1 MDKYEYG
8 IKSDQIKKM
17 VAKKDYKVAAK
28 IADTID
34 WSKVKSNSMLITVA
48 DAYEANRQYDKAK
61 QVLLCAY
68 ERTPMGRQLAYR
80 LSVLSIKLKDY
91 IDAEDFYRDFVDMA
105 PHDNAQYILKYKIEK
120 GKGKDVNSLIP
131 ILEAFN
137 REEMDERWGY
147 ELAKLYHEAG
157 DIESC
162 VAQCDEISLWFN
174 EGEYVDKAME
184 LKKMYKPLTRGQQE
198 RYDRRFDRFGYGDIY
213 GDEGRGYIDEKAD
226 YAEDGYYTNNDYY
239 ENEVA
244 YPADNA
250 YQNGQYYQDGL
261 MDEYATKRIGDIRHA
276 INNGYDQSEDYY
288 QAQPEYSEQV
298 DYGTDFAYDN
308 NQVNGNIPEYSQ
320 NQPLAYED
328 MRIMHD
334 SYDEDKM
341 QRELARNLEEVMN
354 DDDSQIQGQMHLD
367 FASYTDEE
375 KDINQLTGQLSL
387 EEVLRDLE
395 SRGILASSTVDATVK
410 TMDNAEA
417 AVEEAAAESA
427 FVAAQSIAEE
437 EIAKAAAE
445 FENDAISSMAEETTE
460 GVDVSEVSVDEE
472 NSDVSA
478 FAKETVEDNN
488 PLVDDDGF
496 IDDYEESESFAKKK
510 AKPVE
515 DIKPEEHH
523 KETNIKTGGIHFG
536 VNVPGVNALGSAPSL
551 GVPNPTVYVPRM
563 NIDDIKKKNEA
574 PKVEPPKVE
583 VPKVEIPKVEIP
595 ESDSLAK
602 TADLSATRVIPD
614 ISNIKSIS
622 KPGDLVIEKN
632 SDSKSDLDAEKDSK
646 LERTNYIIDNIPEI
660 DMTEEILTGMSEVVV
675 SKDII
680 SETADLNRVKETLAK
695 LEEEKAEAARE
706 AAENKLAE
714 VAEEEKDISEEEKSV
729 EEAVTTAE
737 EPASSVEKVDVEKP
751 ETEALVGV
759 MTIDKKTG
767 LITVVND
774 KPVEDTNPLDDII
787 KPVTEEA
794 TSVEDIKLVTEEVA
808 PVEDIKPVEDVKS
821 LGDTK
826 PIEVIKSV
834 NDVEREIPKKN
845 EEVKEDDLEDESSV
859 ASILAGETLI
869 DEAMDGEPVE
879 LNDFTEE
886 KEEPKRGF
894 ISRFSRLF
902 ALNISESL
910 DENEKDEDDGFVDDY
925 EDDFEMKA
933 KSKADEEVEEEFDE
947 VKEINTEETKE
958 DTEETIKPEVVSS
971 FARPEEDKV
980 EAEEEPEVDSVS
992 EYSKSEEQ
1000 ALDELEDEE
1009 GLEDLKAL
1017 DGEEEKGMAL
1027 SDVVDPKVNTIADK
1041 KAKEVEE
1048 DFAKEFAAGLAMAAA
1063 AGDIKL
1069 TGTKIDDTAEINL
1082 NEDDINKAIENK
1094 KVNDKPLDTVE
1105 DRVFHDEQS
1114 PTDLNDDEI
1123 EKQIEEADEEVDD
1136 SNPYESASFDEEQHG
1151 KERTIKK
1158 GGLEEQYE
1166 GFLSKEEE
1174 DLFSNFVNVAGLQN
1188 KIVKTIINLT
1198 EDYVSDGAST
1208 AGNIV
1213 VMGDEKSGKT
1223 TLAIDIL
1230 KTVNKRRERI
1240 GRKIA
1245 KVNAQV
1251 FNKKGISQYMQKLI
1265 GSDLIIENAGLLNE
1279 YAIEELIDSMQYY
1292 TDDMIVV
1299 LEDEG
1304 DSLNRILDD
1313 YPDLDQMF
1321 DNQIVVK
1328 DYDINEWV
1336 KYAKDYAKQ
1345 NNYVVDDLGTLALYA
1360 RIDDEYGIRNGLSEE
1375 DIEDIM
1381 DSVMRKASHKLMRK
1395 VFGKNKN
1402 DGFNVLKEAD
1412 FY

>member
-320 NQPLAYED
+320 NQPFAYED

-614 ISNIKSIS
+614 ISNIK
-622 KPGDLVIEKN
+622 
-632 SDSKSDLDAEKDSK
+632 
-646 LERTNYIIDNIPEI
+646 
-660 DMTEEILTGMSEVVV
+660 
-675 SKDII
+675 
-680 SETADLNRVKETLAK
+680 
-695 LEEEKAEAARE
+695 
-706 AAENKLAE
+706 
-714 VAEEEKDISEEEKSV
+714 
-729 EEAVTTAE
+729 
-737 EPASSVEKVDVEKP
+737 
-751 ETEALVGV
+751 
-759 MTIDKKTG
+759 
-767 LITVVND
+767 
-774 KPVEDTNPLDDII
+774 
-787 KPVTEEA
+787 
-794 TSVEDIKLVTEEVA
+794 
-808 PVEDIKPVEDVKS
+808 
-821 LGDTK
+821 
-826 PIEVIKSV
+826 
-834 NDVEREIPKKN
+834 
-845 EEVKEDDLEDESSV
+845 
-859 ASILAGETLI
+859 
-869 DEAMDGEPVE
+869 
-879 LNDFTEE
+879 
-886 KEEPKRGF
+886 
-894 ISRFSRLF
+894 
-902 ALNISESL
+902 
-910 DENEKDEDDGFVDDY
+910 
-925 EDDFEMKA
+925 
-933 KSKADEEVEEEFDE
+933 
-947 VKEINTEETKE
+947 
-958 DTEETIKPEVVSS
+958 
-971 FARPEEDKV
+971 
-980 EAEEEPEVDSVS
+980 
-992 EYSKSEEQ
+992 
-1000 ALDELEDEE
+1000 
-1009 GLEDLKAL
+1009 
-1017 DGEEEKGMAL
+1017 
-1027 SDVVDPKVNTIADK
+1027 
-1041 KAKEVEE
+1041 
-1048 DFAKEFAAGLAMAAA
+1048 
-1063 AGDIKL
+1063 
-1069 TGTKIDDTAEINL
+1069 
-1082 NEDDINKAIENK
+1082 
-1094 KVNDKPLDTVE
+1094 
-1105 DRVFHDEQS
+1105 
-1114 PTDLNDDEI
+1114 
-1123 EKQIEEADEEVDD
+1123 
-1136 SNPYESASFDEEQHG
+1136 
-1151 KERTIKK
+1151 
-1158 GGLEEQYE
+1158 
-1166 GFLSKEEE
+1166 
-1174 DLFSNFVNVAGLQN
+1174 
-1188 KIVKTIINLT
+1188 
-1198 EDYVSDGAST
+1198 
-1208 AGNIV
+1208 
-1213 VMGDEKSGKT
+1213 
-1223 TLAIDIL
+1223 
-1230 KTVNKRRERI
+1230 
-1240 GRKIA
+1240 
-1245 KVNAQV
+1245 
-1251 FNKKGISQYMQKLI
+1251 
-1265 GSDLIIENAGLLNE
+1265 
-1279 YAIEELIDSMQYY
+1279 
-1292 TDDMIVV
+1292 
-1299 LEDEG
+1299 
-1304 DSLNRILDD
+1304 
-1313 YPDLDQMF
+1313 
-1321 DNQIVVK
+1321 
-1328 DYDINEWV
+1328 
-1336 KYAKDYAKQ
+1336 
-1345 NNYVVDDLGTLALYA
+1345 
-1360 RIDDEYGIRNGLSEE
+1360 
-1375 DIEDIM
+1375 
-1381 DSVMRKASHKLMRK
+1381 
-1395 VFGKNKN
+1395 
-1402 DGFNVLKEAD
+1402 
-1412 FY
+1412 

>member
-1 MDKYEYG
+1 M
-8 IKSDQIKKM
+8 
-17 VAKKDYKVAAK
+17 
-28 IADTID
+28 
-34 WSKVKSNSMLITVA
+34 
-48 DAYEANRQYDKAK
+48 
-61 QVLLCAY
+61 
-68 ERTPMGRQLAYR
+68 
-80 LSVLSIKLKDY
+80 DY

-250 YQNGQYYQDGL
+250 YQGGQYYQDGL

-276 INNGYDQSEDYY
+276 INNGYDQSEEYY
-288 QAQPEYSEQV
+288 QAQPEYNEQV
-298 DYGTDFAYDN
+298 DYGTGFAYDN
-308 NQVNGNIPEYSQ
+308 DQVNGEIPAHAE
-320 NQPLAYED
+320 NQPFAYED

-445 FENDAISSMAEETTE
+445 FENDAISAMAEEAAD
-460 GVDVSEVSVDEE
+460 GVELSEVSADEDNIE
-472 NSDVSA
+472 VPA
-478 FAKETVEDNN
+478 FAEEAVEEDN

-510 AKPVE
+510 AKTVE
-515 DIKPEEHH
+515 DIEPEAPH
-523 KETNIKTGGIHFG
+523 KETNIKTGGVHFG

-563 NIDDIKKKNEA
+563 NIDDIKKKNDA
-574 PKVEPPKVE
+574 SKVEVPKVE

-595 ESDSLAK
+595 DVDSLAK

-614 ISNIKSIS
+614 ISNIKNIS
-622 KPGDLVIEKN
+622 KS
-632 SDSKSDLDAEKDSK
+632 SDSVSENTGDNKPDLDAEKDSK

-706 AAENKLAE
+706 AANA
-714 VAEEEKDISEEEKSV
+714 VEEKSIADTVNTIDNTV
-729 EEAVTTAE
+729 EESVDE
-737 EPASSVEKVDVEKP
+737 VKEPEVEKP
-751 ETEALVGV
+751 ETESLVGV

-774 KPVEDTNPLDDII
+774 KPAEDVNPVDSVIA
-787 KPVTEEA
+787 PVTED
-794 TSVEDIKLVTEEVA
+794 VKPLEDIKSVTEEVT
-808 PVEDIKPVEDVKS
+808 PVEDVKSVIENVTPVEDVKS

-826 PIEVIKSV
+826 PIGVINSAT
-834 NDVEREIPKKN
+834 EEEEEIPEN
-845 EEVKEDDLEDESSV
+845 VE
-859 ASILAGETLI
+859 
-869 DEAMDGEPVE
+869 EAMDGEPIE

-910 DENEKDEDDGFVDDY
+910 DENEKDEDDGFIDDY
-925 EDDFEMKA
+925 EDDFEKKA
-933 KSKADEEVEEEFDE
+933 ESKEGDEVDEEFDE
-947 VKEINTEETKE
+947 VAEAEEVNAEDIKEELE
-958 DTEETIKPEVVSS
+958 DTKKPDVVSS

-980 EAEEEPEVDSVS
+980 EVKEAETESVS

-1082 NEDDINKAIENK
+1082 NEEDINKAVENK
-1094 KVNDKPLDTVE
+1094 KVYDKPIDTVE

-1114 PTDLNDDEI
+1114 PSDLNDDEI
-1123 EKQIEEADEEVDD
+1123 EKQIEELMKKWMIQIHMKVLLLTKNSMEKKELLRRAALKNNMKD
-1136 SNPYESASFDEEQHG
+1136 SFQ
-1151 KERTIKK
+1151 RMKK
-1158 GGLEEQYE
+1158 ICSQ
-1166 GFLSKEEE
+1166 
-1174 DLFSNFVNVAGLQN
+1174 
-1188 KIVKTIINLT
+1188 
-1198 EDYVSDGAST
+1198 
-1208 AGNIV
+1208 
-1213 VMGDEKSGKT
+1213 
-1223 TLAIDIL
+1223 TL
-1230 KTVNKRRERI
+1230 
-1240 GRKIA
+1240 
-1245 KVNAQV
+1245 
-1251 FNKKGISQYMQKLI
+1251 
-1265 GSDLIIENAGLLNE
+1265 
-1279 YAIEELIDSMQYY
+1279 
-1292 TDDMIVV
+1292 
-1299 LEDEG
+1299 
-1304 DSLNRILDD
+1304 
-1313 YPDLDQMF
+1313 
-1321 DNQIVVK
+1321 
-1328 DYDINEWV
+1328 
-1336 KYAKDYAKQ
+1336 
-1345 NNYVVDDLGTLALYA
+1345 
-1360 RIDDEYGIRNGLSEE
+1360 
-1375 DIEDIM
+1375 
-1381 DSVMRKASHKLMRK
+1381 
-1395 VFGKNKN
+1395 
-1402 DGFNVLKEAD
+1402 
-1412 FY
+1412 